1 MPTYLI
7 GFKVIRPRFELE
19 QERSLE
25 WIAQAHARAEAA
37 RSGRSD
43 PSFLEEIK
51 KGLFKVGF
59 GKDKIQKRG
68 IQIEDFFSNDWAKM
82 SIYPLDSSPLGVG
95 FKGRSQAFNKEVSGV
110 FDAFYPEGS
119 SFPDHLIHVTCTGY
133 VAPSP
138 AQQIVSRRDQ
148 GEKTAVTHAYH
159 MGCYA
164 SIPAL
169 RIGSGYLHLPSPA
182 TSLQVDIVHTEVCSL
197 HMHPLKHSIE
207 QLIVQSLFADGFI
220 KYSLTNG
227 KTIEPGPA
235 LLIHSLHEETIPD
248 TLASMTWSCED
259 HGLAMT
265 LAKEVPAQISSA
277 LPGFIQRLWKK
288 AGLQERRRTLFA
300 VHPGGPKI
308 LLQVQQ
314 LLGLEPEQLRH
325 SQEILKTCGNMSSAT
340 LPHIWNLILS
350 DDQVLEGTQIVSLAF
365 GPGLSISGALFEKRR
380 N

>member
-1 MPTYLI
+1 MPTYLS
-7 GFKVIRPRFELE
+7 GFEIIRPQFELD
-19 QERSLE
+19 QEKSLE
-25 WIAQAHARAEAA
+25 WIAEAHAQAETAH
-37 RSGRSD
+37 SGKSNPGFRD
-43 PSFLEEIK
+43 EIK

-68 IQIEDFFSNDWAKM
+68 IQTEDFFLDDWSKM
-82 SIYPLDSSPLGVG
+82 SIYPLGSSPSGVG
-95 FKGRSQAFNKEVSGV
+95 FKGRSLAFNREVSQV
-110 FDAFYPEGS
+110 FNSFYPEGS
-119 SFPDHLIHVTCTGY
+119 AFPDHLIHVTCTGY

-138 AQQIVSRRDQ
+138 AQQIVSKRKQ
-148 GEKTAVTHAYH
+148 GEKTVVTHAYH

-169 RIGSGYLHLPSPA
+169 RIGSGYLHLPSPN
-182 TSLQVDIVHTEVCSL
+182 SPSQVDIVHTEICSL
-197 HMHPLKHSIE
+197 HMHPLKHSLE

-227 KTIEPGPA
+227 QDLKNRPKFEIR
-235 LLIHSLHEETIPD
+235 SLHEETIPD

-277 LPGFIQRLWKK
+277 LEGFIQRLWKK
-288 AGLQERRRTLFA
+288 AGLQDQGRTLFA

-314 LLGLEPEQLRH
+314 LLGLDSSQLRH
-325 SQEILKTCGNMSSAT
+325 SQQILRTCGNMSSAT
-340 LPHIWNLILS
+340 LPHIWELILS
-350 DDQVLEGTQIVSLAF
+350 DDQVPEGAQIVSLAF
-365 GPGLSISGALFEKRR
+365 GPGLSISGALFEKRE